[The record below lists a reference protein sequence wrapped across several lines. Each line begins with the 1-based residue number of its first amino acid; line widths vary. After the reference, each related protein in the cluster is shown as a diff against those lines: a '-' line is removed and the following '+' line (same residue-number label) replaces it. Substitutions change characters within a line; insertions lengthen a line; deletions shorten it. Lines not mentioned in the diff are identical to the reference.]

1 VGKSRLLGVI
11 GEEASHTC
19 EVVACRAFPI
29 GTSVPY
35 ALFSDGFVPLL
46 NGTDASTLAVLAR
59 GHEGRLAHLFPAF
72 DGAEPVGA
80 AHQTQ
85 LFWTFAEFL
94 RAWSARKP
102 VVLLLDDLHW
112 ADAASIELFHFLC
125 RQLKEDPVAILAT
138 INDGERD
145 AHPSLRTVVQ
155 SLRSLGH
162 VDEQPLT
169 PLEEADIADLIGHVF
184 GVDHTVTSRFTGT
197 LYRWTRGNPFFVK
210 ETLGELV
217 ASGRLRQE
225 GGSWIGWETD
235 DLSLPRSIREAVE
248 LQLER
253 LSDDARAVAESCA
266 IIGSDAELRTL
277 RAVCDMEERPLI
289 EAIEALRGTGV
300 LAERGP
306 PGRPTYDF
314 RHPMHRQVLVE
325 RIGLARRQYLHER
338 VARALEEQYGDHA
351 LERAEALAHHWIRA
365 QGDDVTNTAGLRY
378 LIAAGESALARF
390 ADREADL
397 YLTAALAQLEAS
409 DADAIEEVGGPD
421 VLSRVLRR
429 LASARQRRGR
439 FADAAEL
446 RDRAYRDYVEAGDE
460 AGAAHA
466 MRRIGLAHFWAGRRD
481 EAMEAY
487 RGALEHATAAG
498 EEANLSAVR
507 MALGSCLQTLGR
519 IEEARAELER
529 ALEHALAA
537 GEEALEGRVR
547 TALMIFHTMSGPP
560 DAAREHGRRAMT
572 IAERR
577 SDAPSVARCHWALA
591 VLEGLLNGHAR
602 RCADHIARGSALADE
617 LGDPLLRLALDEVAI
632 EWAFSSGDWD
642 TGLAL
647 GERAIA
653 LAHSLNQRLLLP
665 RLLVWTSLIYLG
677 RYATD
682 RAKELLDEA
691 WQLSGADDP
700 EHAPDMHSVIAAH
713 TGMANYHRTLWQWD
727 EAIGT
732 ARRGMAMADALGF
745 TAWGVHRLLPT
756 IIESH
761 LHRADADAAAEDLE
775 RLRAD
780 ATRLGHVL
788 GLAWAD
794 AGDALVEWMR
804 GDLDAAIRMLRAAAE
819 RLEAVPF
826 VWDAARVRRQLAGR
840 LADAGRR
847 DEAIHELRTVHDVFV
862 RLGASFELD
871 KTREQLRDLGARPPV
886 RSAGQGTQA
895 LTDRELDIVRLVAT
909 GASNKAIA
917 RELEISPRTVTT
929 HLSNVYKKLEIGS
942 RAELA
947 EMAPAFLTAGGN

>member
-1 VGKSRLLGVI
+1 MGKSRLLGVI

-46 NGTDASTLAVLAR
+46 NATDASTLAVLAR

-80 AHQTQ
+80 THQTQ

-155 SLRSLGH
+155 SLRSLNH

-253 LSDDARAVAESCA
+253 LSGDARTVAESCA
-266 IIGSDAELRTL
+266 IIGADAELRTL
-277 RAVCDMEERPLI
+277 RAVCDMEERALI
-289 EAIEALRGTGV
+289 DAIEALRGTGV
-300 LAERGP
+300 LAERGTP
-306 PGRPTYDF
+306 DRPTYDF
-314 RHPMHRQVLVE
+314 RHPMHRQVLLE

-338 VARALEEQYGDHA
+338 VARALEAQYGDHA

-365 QGDDVTNTAGLRY
+365 QGDDTSNTAGLRY
-378 LIAAGESALARF
+378 LIAAGESALGRF

-397 YLTAALAQLEAS
+397 YLSAALSQLES
-409 DADAIEEVGGPD
+409 CPDETLVELGGAEL
-421 VLSRVLRR
+421 VSRVLRR

-481 EAMEAY
+481 EAMESY
-487 RGALEHATAAG
+487 GRALTHATSAG
-498 EEANLSAVR
+498 DDAILAAVR

-519 IEEARAELER
+519 VDEARAELER
-529 ALEHALAA
+529 ALEHALSAQDD
-537 GEEALEGRVR
+537 ALEARVR
-547 TALMIFHTMSGPP
+547 IALTVLHTMIGPP
-560 DAAREHGRRAMT
+560 DVAREHGRRALA
-572 IAERR
+572 IAEKR
-577 SDAPSVARCHWALA
+577 SDASSVARCHWALGTM
-591 VLEGLLNGHAR
+591 EGINGHAR
-602 RCADHIARGSALADE
+602 RCADHIARGSAVADE

-653 LAHSLNQRLLLP
+653 LSHSLNQRRLLP
-665 RLLVWTSLIYLG
+665 RLYVWTSLVYLG

-682 RAKELLDEA
+682 RAKGLLDEA
-691 WQLSGADDP
+691 WELSGADDP
-700 EHAPDMHSVIAAH
+700 ARAPDINSVIVAH

-727 EAIGT
+727 KAIDV
-732 ARRGMAMADALGF
+732 ARRGMEVVDTFGF

-761 LHRADADAAAEDLE
+761 LYRADAEAAASDLE
-775 RLRAD
+775 RLRSD
-780 ATRLGHVL
+780 AVRLGHVL

-794 AGDALVEWMR
+794 AGDALVEWIR
-804 GDLDAAIRMLRAAAE
+804 GDLDAAIRMLRNAAE

-947 EMAPAFLTAGGN
+947 EMAPAFLTAGGS